1 MGFIWDFIWDHGI
14 IRNYIEIIDNNT
26 INSKL
31 SWDLSGIL
39 SGIMGLPEIMD
50 EKIIL
55 TLFIHIFT
63 LNTRY

>member
-39 SGIMGLPEIMD
+39 SGIMGLSEI
-50 EKIIL
+50 
-55 TLFIHIFT
+55 TLK
-63 LNTRY
+63 